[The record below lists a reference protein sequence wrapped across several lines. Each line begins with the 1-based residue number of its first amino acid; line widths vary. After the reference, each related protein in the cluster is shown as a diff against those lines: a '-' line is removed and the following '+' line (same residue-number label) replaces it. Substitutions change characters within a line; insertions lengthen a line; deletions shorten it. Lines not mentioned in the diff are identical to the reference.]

1 MGGFGGQ
8 SPQAPTMDLG
18 LNQQQIDLVR
28 RNLGSLSASTGAA
41 NRDEIGRNVLFG
53 LSLLDDS
60 GETLNRADLTKLR
73 KDSTA
78 LEKRIARTKN
88 AAKRD
93 ELQGKL
99 DGMRGDIAK
108 MSNPNYAVDRIKG
121 SFAEQ
126 YAMRDDLAGRM
137 GAALG
142 ETGEYQRMQQAL
154 GRGIQAQE
162 TDAGALGDRLMQNAI
177 AKIEQGGQLSPEA
190 AREAVQSARSG
201 MAARG
206 LATGSAGLAA
216 ELLNRD
222 RYSRQREFEN
232 LGFAQNVQTQDLARR
247 QGNASMRDA
256 TSRFN
261 MGLLGQ
267 SAGAAEQERARQLA
281 VGSDR
286 YNFMMATD
294 PKLMAAGIG
303 NPYANLT
310 GSVQSAQSIA
320 GNIAMNPMYS
330 GGQFSSGGMGGALLG
345 GGMGAVSGA
354 MAGAPLGPWGIAGG
368 ALVGGLGGA
377 MGGSR

>member
-8 SPQAPTMDLG
+8 SAQAPTMDLG

-78 LEKRIARTKN
+78 LEKRIAQTKN

-108 MSNPNYAVDRIKG
+108 LSSPNYAVDRIRG

-126 YAMRDDLAGRM
+126 YGMRDELAGRM

-142 ETGEYQRMQQAL
+142 ETSEYQRMQQAL
-154 GRGIQAQE
+154 GRGITAQE
-162 TDAGALGDRLMQNAI
+162 TDAGALGDQLMRRASDMV
-177 AKIEQGGQLSPEA
+177 AQGGQLSPEA
-190 AREAVQSARSG
+190 ARDAVQSARSG

-206 LATGSAGLAA
+206 LATGNAGLAA

-232 LGFAQNVQTQDLARR
+232 LGFAQGVQTQDLARR
-247 QGNASMRDA
+247 QNNASIRDA
-256 TSRFN
+256 TNRFN

-330 GGQFSSGGMGGALLG
+330 GGQFSSSNNMAGNMLAGGL
-345 GGMGAVSGA
+345 SGA
-354 MAGAPLGPWGIAGG
+354 AALAPTGNPYAIGAGFLAGTASG
-368 ALVGGLGGA
+368 AFG
-377 MGGSR
+377 R